1 MKKLTISEFEKACNE
16 SQTGENQS
24 GKIKFYPVKNGK
36 DGVLEVIKSHLL
48 PEMGSKRDN
57 VEKVVLVIN
66 IPIKS
71 SEQRNSTLH
80 GVYARFI
87 SPEIKSEG
95 VKI

>member
-1 MKKLTISEFEKACNE
+1 MTKLTINEIETACNE
-16 SQTGENQS
+16 SQTGEGQS

-48 PEMGSKRDN
+48 PEMNSKKDN

-71 SEQRNSTLH
+71 SDQRNSILH

-87 SPEIKSEG
+87 SPEIKLEG